1 MANCGQIHLSAR
13 ALEFFLPPQL
23 SAAHVRMQAT
33 EGQSNLHDEVG
44 AHSLDGRDHDALK
57 HTHKQL
63 SLRPLQLDI

>member
-33 EGQSNLHDEVG
+33 EGQRNLHDEVG
-44 AHSLDGRDHDALK
+44 AHSLDGRDQDAYK
-57 HTHKQL
+57 RAQKQL